1 MEKNEREAIPGVANM
16 NGRTVGAPSGN
27 GSPAFLLPSYGP
39 PDTSAAAAGTA
50 VSATAAASELS
61 RIIERSAALGMPEE
75 ISLDPSWPALS
86 VRLHAQYLLGLG
98 ADPFTLEAFFGV
110 SLKMGAAYWASNA
123 LWLLGLRS
131 EKTKRLLQQSAAA
144 CNRSSPCPS
153 PQEVKCHDYS
163 TTNSRMG
170 SDNKECCCAC
180 SNNEGNSNNE
190 GSSNNEGNSTT
201 SAKGSGDSSSE
212 RASVPSLDYLLESRE
227 DAVCEFVLSCL
238 CPCGG
243 FSSDVQQEA
252 NLPST
257 HYALLLLLGL
267 GRLHLLPSPANTAA
281 WVRSLQLPSGGFMAD
296 AWGEADSRFVYCGVA
311 SLALLG
317 ELRAEEASAAVR
329 FVQQLMNEDG
339 GFGWVPGGESHAA
352 SAFCCLAALD
362 LCGGLWAV
370 DRQRTAQWLLNRQT
384 RGGGFNGRPEKAP
397 DVCYSF
403 WIFAAL
409 QVLGYEQW
417 VDSRSLSEFI
427 LLAQDLTTGGFAD
440 RPGDIADAFH
450 TFFALAALGMM
461 HRDNNLK
468 RLHPVLALPADV
480 AALLKVAN
488 CAFAETTV

>member
-1 MEKNEREAIPGVANM
+1 MEKKEEEALSGATYINRDALGVPD
-16 NGRTVGAPSGN
+16 GARQ
-27 GSPAFLLPSYGP
+27 PAFRLPSWSP

-61 RIIERSAALGMPEE
+61 RIIEESAKLGMPEE
-75 ISLDPSWPALS
+75 VSLDPSWPSLS

-98 ADPFTLEAFFGV
+98 ADPFTLEAFFGA

-131 EKTKRLLQQSAAA
+131 EKTNRLLQQSAGA
-144 CNRSSPCPS
+144 CSRSCPPASSQEVKSNEDSSIKSKDSRKGIPCKNRSS
-153 PQEVKCHDYS
+153 D
-163 TTNSRMG
+163 
-170 SDNKECCCAC
+170 
-180 SNNEGNSNNE
+180 
-190 GSSNNEGNSTT
+190 SSNKSYIS
-201 SAKGSGDSSSE
+201 SAEVGGSSSSE
-212 RASVPSLDYLLESRE
+212 CASVPPLDYLLESRE

-238 CPCGG
+238 CACGG
-243 FSSDVQQEA
+243 FSSNLQQEA

-267 GRLHLLPSPANTAA
+267 GRLHLLPSPAKTAA

-296 AWGEADSRFVYCGVA
+296 EWGEADSRFVYCGVA
-311 SLALLG
+311 CLALLG
-317 ELRAEEASAAVR
+317 ELRAAEASAAVR
-329 FVQQLMNEDG
+329 FVQGLMNEDG

-417 VDSRSLSEFI
+417 VDSRRLSEFI
-427 LLAQDLTTGGFAD
+427 LLAQDPATGGFAD
-440 RPGDIADAFH
+440 RPGDVADAFH
-450 TFFALAALGMM
+450 TFFALAALGMI
-461 HRDNNLK
+461 HADKHLK
-468 RLHPVLALPADV
+468 RLHPVVALPADV
-480 AALLKVAN
+480 AALLKGAN
-488 CAFAETTV
+488 CP